1 MKYQWKKGM
10 SLSFFQNEKRE
21 SIGADP
27 EILREVGE
35 HGFDCVELSFSH
47 DEYFYKY
54 RFTEE
59 GNAEKLASY
68 CKESGLK
75 SGASIFRSQTNG
87 ICPMMMRKKH
97 WLMTPE
103 ADRSCRKSRNPRS
116 SDPSEL

>member
-1 MKYQWKKGM
+1 M

-21 SIGADP
+21 SMELIR

-35 HGFDCVELSFSH
+35 HGFGCVELSFSH

-68 CKESGLK
+68 CEESGLK
-75 SGASIFRSQTNG
+75 SGVSIFSVLR
-87 ICPMMMRKKH
+87 
-97 WLMTPE
+97 
-103 ADRSCRKSRNPRS
+103 
-116 SDPSEL
+116 